1 MAFTEYLKIN
11 GELLPFPDSYNLSLS
26 SVESDS
32 GGETEAN
39 RSRNDSA

>member
-11 GELLPFPDSYNLSLS
+11 GELLPFPDSYDLSLS

-32 GGETEAN
+32 AGQPHEKITEIC
-39 RSRNDSA
+39 